1 MSINNGDERDNI
13 GDKIVNEIWDKR
25 DKKIFD
31 SKSKNEFQTS
41 ASAHLWFQRLNKQ
54 VVKHSNWWYRGIFTF
69 QKHGQSACIF
79 HMYIYTW
86 SGRCWIESYCTSV
99 VVCIILVL
107 LYCCTVTAIT
117 TAVSLYFKGLIQGAR
132 VCTSPTNT
140 CFHIDENWYKLKGKM
155 SSSYRSWHL
164 QL

>member
-31 SKSKNEFQTS
+31 SKSKNEFQMP

-54 VVKHSNWWYRGIFTF
+54 VVKHSNLWYRGIFTF

-79 HMYIYTW
+79 HMYIYT
-86 SGRCWIESYCTSV
+86 
-99 VVCIILVL
+99 
-107 LYCCTVTAIT
+107 
-117 TAVSLYFKGLIQGAR
+117 
-132 VCTSPTNT
+132 
-140 CFHIDENWYKLKGKM
+140 
-155 SSSYRSWHL
+155 
-164 QL
+164 

>member
-54 VVKHSNWWYRGIFTF
+54 VVKHSN
-69 QKHGQSACIF
+69 
-79 HMYIYTW
+79 
-86 SGRCWIESYCTSV
+86 
-99 VVCIILVL
+99 
-107 LYCCTVTAIT
+107 
-117 TAVSLYFKGLIQGAR
+117 
-132 VCTSPTNT
+132 
-140 CFHIDENWYKLKGKM
+140 
-155 SSSYRSWHL
+155 
-164 QL
+164 